1 MNGNSNQV
9 NPGRNGGYR
18 EQRPA
23 RPYVPQS
30 RPQQN
35 RRPDVNSHRS
45 TYEYRRSASPRSYDT
60 GGGNFDGWKLL
71 FIVLLVAV
79 IIAGVI
85 FAVVKQRASKP
96 VSVEDSGTESLTET
110 MEDTVPETDAP
121 DEPTRVKY
129 AISDEYTL
137 TLTTQVASEYIIM
150 IDPLLGRVVAEKN
163 PDSMIYPA
171 SMTKLMTL
179 IVAYENCENLYDT
192 FTLTKE
198 ITDPLFVAGASVAGF
213 EVDQPITIKDLL
225 YGAALPS
232 GGDATDALA
241 IYTAGS
247 IEAFVTMMNKKALSM
262 GLSNTHFVNPSGL
275 HDDNHYS
282 TPHEIALIL
291 QYALNIPFLREVMS
305 SRTYHAQ
312 ATNKDN
318 PDGIT
323 MYNTMFS
330 RLGNLAETD
339 TARIIAGKTGFTNE
353 GLNCLAS
360 VGEVKSSGKEYIVV
374 AAKAPGKNDAASDT
388 ANLYT
393 LLFGTGA

>member
-1 MNGNSNQV
+1 MNGNSNQ
-9 NPGRNGGYR
+9 NHDYR
-18 EQRPA
+18 GQRPA
-23 RPYVPQS
+23 RPYVPQG
-30 RPQQN
+30 RPQQS
-35 RRPDVNSHRS
+35 RRPAGNAQRN
-45 TYEYRRSASPRSYDT
+45 TYEYRRPAAPRGYDT

-96 VSVEDSGTESLTET
+96 VAGDGTESITESQT
-110 MEDTVPETDAP
+110 ETVPET
-121 DEPTRVKY
+121 EPIDDPSRVKY
-129 AISDEYTL
+129 AFADEYTV
-137 TLTTQVASEYIIM
+137 TLDSEVLSEYLIM
-150 IDPLLGRVVAEKN
+150 IDPEQGRIVAEKN

-171 SMTKLMTL
+171 SMTKIMTL

-192 FTLTKE
+192 FTLTKD
-198 ITDPLFVAGASVAGF
+198 ITDPLFIAGASVAGF

-247 IEAFVTMMNKKALSM
+247 IEAFVGMMNKKALSM

-291 QYALNIPFLREVMS
+291 QYALNVPYLREVMS

-330 RLGNLAETD
+330 RLGRLAETD
-339 TARIIAGKTGFTNE
+339 TAKIIAGKTGFTNE

-360 VGEVKSSGKEYIVV
+360 VGVVKSSGKEYIVV
-374 AAKAPGKNDAASDT
+374 AATAPGKNDAASDT

>member
-9 NPGRNGGYR
+9 NRGPEGGYR
-18 EQRPA
+18 GQRPA
-23 RPYVPQS
+23 RPYVPQG
-30 RPQQN
+30 RPQQGQ
-35 RRPDVNSHRS
+35 RPQGTAPRS
-45 TYEYRRSASPRSYDT
+45 SSEYRRSASPRSYNT

-96 VSVEDSGTESLTET
+96 VSGDDGTESYTET
-110 MEDTVPETDAP
+110 SPDTALETQVPDDPE
-121 DEPTRVKY
+121 RVKY
-129 AISDEYTL
+129 AISDEYTI
-137 TLTTQVASEYIIM
+137 TLGDQVASEYVIM
-150 IDPLLGRVVAEKN
+150 IDPEQGRVVAEKN

-171 SMTKLMTL
+171 SMTKIMTL

-247 IEAFVTMMNKKALSM
+247 IEAFVDMMNKKALSM
-262 GLSNTHFVNPSGL
+262 GLSNTHFMNPSGL
-275 HDDNHYS
+275 HHDDHYS

-291 QYALNIPFLREVMS
+291 QYALNDPYLREIMS

-312 ATNKDN
+312 ATNEQN

-330 RLGNLAETD
+330 RLGSLAETD
-339 TARIIAGKTGFTNE
+339 TAKIIAGKTGFTNE

-360 VGEVKSSGKEYIVV
+360 VGEVKATGKEYIVV
-374 AAKAPGKNDAASDT
+374 AAKAPGKNDAATDT
-388 ANLYT
+388 AKLYT
-393 LLFGTGA
+393 LMFGTGT

>member
-1 MNGNSNQV
+1 MNGNSNQ
-9 NPGRNGGYR
+9 NHDYR
-18 EQRPA
+18 GQRPA
-23 RPYVPQS
+23 RPYVPQG
-30 RPQQN
+30 RPQQS
-35 RRPDVNSHRS
+35 RRPAGNAQRN
-45 TYEYRRSASPRSYDT
+45 TYEYRRPAAPRGYDT

-96 VSVEDSGTESLTET
+96 VAGDGTESITESQT
-110 MEDTVPETDAP
+110 ETVPET
-121 DEPTRVKY
+121 EPIDDPSRVKY
-129 AISDEYTL
+129 AFADEYTV
-137 TLTTQVASEYIIM
+137 TLDREVLSEYLIM
-150 IDPLLGRVVAEKN
+150 IDPEQGRIVAEKN

-171 SMTKLMTL
+171 SMTKIMTL

-192 FTLTKE
+192 FTLTKD
-198 ITDPLFVAGASVAGF
+198 ITDPLFIAGASVAGF

-247 IEAFVTMMNKKALSM
+247 IEAFVGMMNKKALSM

-291 QYALNIPFLREVMS
+291 QYALNVPYLREVMS

-330 RLGNLAETD
+330 RLGKLAETD

>member
-1 MNGNSNQV
+1 MNGNSNYTNGGQD
-9 NPGRNGGYR
+9 GGYR
-18 EQRPA
+18 GQRPA
-23 RPYVPQS
+23 RPYVPQH

-35 RRPDVNSHRS
+35 QRPQGSDRRG
-45 TYEYRRSASPRSYDT
+45 TYEHRRSATPRSYST
-60 GGGNFDGWKLL
+60 GGGNFDGLKLL

-85 FAVVKQRASKP
+85 FAVVKQRAAKP
-96 VSVEDSGTESLTET
+96 VSGDEGTDSFTET
-110 MEDTVPETDAP
+110 LPDTEESDLP
-121 DEPTRVKY
+121 DDPSRVKY
-129 AISDEYTL
+129 AISDENTVKL
-137 TLTTQVASEYIIM
+137 TSQVASEYVIM
-150 IDPLLGRVVAEKN
+150 IDPEQGRIVAEKN

-171 SMTKLMTL
+171 SMTKIMTL
-179 IVAYENCENLYDT
+179 IVAYENCDNLYDT

-213 EVDQPITIKDLL
+213 EVGQPITIKDLL

-241 IYTAGS
+241 VYTAGS
-247 IEAFVTMMNKKALSM
+247 IEAFVDMMNKKALSM
-262 GLSNTHFVNPSGL
+262 GLSNTHFMNPSGL
-275 HDDNHYS
+275 HHDDHYS

-291 QYALNIPFLREVMS
+291 QYALNDPYLRENMS

-312 ATNKDN
+312 ATNEMN

-330 RLGNLAETD
+330 RLGNLAETEV
-339 TARIIAGKTGFTNE
+339 ARIIAGKTGYTNE

-360 VGEVKSSGKEYIVV
+360 VGEVKATGKEYIVV

-388 ANLYT
+388 ANLYS
-393 LLFGTGA
+393 LLFGTGN

>member
-1 MNGNSNQV
+1 MNGNSNQ
-9 NPGRNGGYR
+9 NHDYR
-18 EQRPA
+18 GQRPA
-23 RPYVPQS
+23 RPYVPQG
-30 RPQQN
+30 RPQQS
-35 RRPDVNSHRS
+35 RRPAGNAPRN
-45 TYEYRRSASPRSYDT
+45 TYEYRRPAAPRGYDT

-96 VSVEDSGTESLTET
+96 VAGDGTESITESQT
-110 MEDTVPETDAP
+110 ETVPET
-121 DEPTRVKY
+121 EPIDDPSRVKY
-129 AISDEYTL
+129 AFADEYTV
-137 TLTTQVASEYIIM
+137 TLDSEVLSEYVIM
-150 IDPLLGRVVAEKN
+150 IDPEQGRIVAEKN

-171 SMTKLMTL
+171 SMTKIMTL

-198 ITDPLFVAGASVAGF
+198 ITDPLFIAGASVAGF

-247 IEAFVTMMNKKALSM
+247 IEAFVEMMNKKALSM

-291 QYALNIPFLREVMS
+291 QYALNVPYLREVMS

-330 RLGNLAETD
+330 RLGKLAETD
-339 TARIIAGKTGFTNE
+339 TAKIIAGKTGFTNE

>member
-9 NPGRNGGYR
+9 NRGPEGGYR
-18 EQRPA
+18 GQRPA
-23 RPYVPQS
+23 RPYAPQG
-30 RPQQN
+30 RPQPNHRQQEILS
-35 RRPDVNSHRS
+35 RNSYKS
-45 TYEYRRSASPRSYDT
+45 RRSATPRSYNT
-60 GGGNFDGWKLL
+60 GGGNFDGWKLF

-96 VSVEDSGTESLTET
+96 VSGDEGTESYTET
-110 MEDTVPETDAP
+110 LPDTVPDTAP
-121 DEPTRVKY
+121 VDDPTRVKY
-129 AISDEYTL
+129 AISDEYTV
-137 TLTTQVASEYIIM
+137 TLTGQVMSEYVIM
-150 IDPLLGRVVAEKN
+150 IDPEQGRVVAEKN

-171 SMTKLMTL
+171 SMTKIMTL

-241 IYTAGS
+241 VYTAGS
-247 IEAFVTMMNKKALSM
+247 IEAFVDMMNAKALSM
-262 GLSNTHFVNPSGL
+262 GLSNTHFMNPSGL
-275 HDDNHYS
+275 HHDDHYS

-291 QYALNIPFLREVMS
+291 QYALNDPYLREIMS

-312 ATNKDN
+312 ATNEMN

-339 TARIIAGKTGFTNE
+339 VARIIAGKTGYTNE

-360 VGEVKSSGKEYIVV
+360 VGVVKETGKEYIVV
-374 AAKAPGKNDAASDT
+374 AAKAPGKNDAAADT

-393 LLFGTGA
+393 LMFGTGN

>member
-1 MNGNSNQV
+1 MNGNSNQ
-9 NPGRNGGYR
+9 NHDYR
-18 EQRPA
+18 GQRPA
-23 RPYVPQS
+23 RPYVPQG
-30 RPQQN
+30 RPQQGRKPSEN
-35 RRPDVNSHRS
+35 TPRNTYQYRRP
-45 TYEYRRSASPRSYDT
+45 AAPRGYDM
-60 GGGNFDGWKLL
+60 GGGNFNGWKLL

-96 VSVEDSGTESLTET
+96 VVGDGTDSTTELFTE
-110 MEDTVPETDAP
+110 TVPETDAP
-121 DEPTRVKY
+121 DDPTRVKY

-137 TLTTQVASEYIIM
+137 TLGSQVASEYVIM
-150 IDPLLGRVVAEKN
+150 IDPEQGRIVAEKN

-171 SMTKLMTL
+171 SMTKIMTL
-179 IVAYENCENLYDT
+179 IVAYENCDDLYDT

-198 ITDPLFVAGASVAGF
+198 ITDPLFIAGASVAGF

-247 IEAFVTMMNKKALSM
+247 VEAFVEMMNKKALSM

-291 QYALNIPFLREVMS
+291 QYALNVPYLREIMS

-330 RLGNLAETD
+330 RLGSLAETD
-339 TARIIAGKTGFTNE
+339 TARIIAGKTGYTNE

-360 VGEVKSSGKEYIVV
+360 VGEVKVTGKEYIVV
-374 AAKAPGKNDAASDT
+374 AAKAPGKTDAAADT
-388 ANLYT
+388 AKLYT
-393 LLFGTGA
+393 LLFGTGV